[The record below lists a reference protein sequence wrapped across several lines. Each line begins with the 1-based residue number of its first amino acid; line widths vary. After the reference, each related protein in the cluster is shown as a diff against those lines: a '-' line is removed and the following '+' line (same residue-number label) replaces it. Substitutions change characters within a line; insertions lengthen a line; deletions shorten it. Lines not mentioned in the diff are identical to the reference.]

1 MKVKDIISQLEKN
14 MGRQP
19 EGYIM
24 RLIND
29 GLLDIAAERQHKID
43 DMKMDL
49 VQNKRW
55 YEIDDRVIDITR
67 VEILSQSS
75 SGSCSDSSYTT
86 KTTCES
92 NGGTWTESG
101 NRYVMVPKLADA
113 HKLLKEDEY

>member
-49 VQNKRW
+49 VENKRW
-55 YEIDDRVIDITR
+55 YEIDDKIIDITR
-67 VEILSQSS
+67 VEIL
-75 SGSCSDSSYTT
+75 DSNS
-86 KTTCES
+86 
-92 NGGTWTESG
+92 
-101 NRYVMVPKLADA
+101 RYAMIPKLADA

>member
-49 VQNKRW
+49 VENKRW
-55 YEIDDRVIDITR
+55 YEIDDKIIDITR
-67 VEILSQSS
+67 VEIL
-75 SGSCSDSSYTT
+75 DSNS
-86 KTTCES
+86 
-92 NGGTWTESG
+92 
-101 NRYVMVPKLADA
+101 RYVMIPKLADA

>member
-49 VQNKRW
+49 VENKRW
-55 YEIDDRVIDITR
+55 YEIDDIIIDITR
-67 VEILSQSS
+67 VEIL
-75 SGSCSDSSYTT
+75 DSNS
-86 KTTCES
+86 
-92 NGGTWTESG
+92 
-101 NRYVMVPKLADA
+101 RYVMIPKLADA

>member
-1 MKVKDIISQLEKN
+1 MKVKDIISQLERN

-19 EGYIM
+19 EGYLM

-49 VQNKRW
+49 VEDKRW
-55 YEIDDRVIDITR
+55 YEIEDKIIDITR
-67 VEILSQSS
+67 VEIK
-75 SGSCSDSSYTT
+75 DT
-86 KTTCES
+86 
-92 NGGTWTESG
+92 ND
-101 NRYVMVPKLADA
+101 RYVMIPKLADS

>member
-19 EGYIM
+19 EGYLM

-49 VQNKRW
+49 VQDKRW
-55 YEIDDRVIDITR
+55 YGIDDKIIDITR
-67 VEILSQSS
+67 VEIL
-75 SGSCSDSSYTT
+75 DS
-86 KTTCES
+86 
-92 NGGTWTESG
+92 N
-101 NRYVMVPKLADA
+101 NRYAMIPKLADA
-113 HKLLKEDEY
+113 HKILKEDEY

>member
-1 MKVKDIISQLEKN
+1 MKVKDIISQLENN

-43 DMKMDL
+43 DEKTDL
-49 VQNKRW
+49 VQDKRW
-55 YEIDDRVIDITR
+55 YEIEDKMIDIIR
-67 VEILSQSS
+67 VEIK
-75 SGSCSDSSYTT
+75 DT
-86 KTTCES
+86 
-92 NGGTWTESG
+92 ND
-101 NRYVMVPKLADA
+101 RYVMIPKLADA

>member
-49 VQNKRW
+49 VENKRW
-55 YEIDDRVIDITR
+55 YEIDDKMIDIMR
-67 VEILSQSS
+67 VEILDTNS
-75 SGSCSDSSYTT
+75 
-86 KTTCES
+86 
-92 NGGTWTESG
+92 
-101 NRYVMVPKLADA
+101 RYVMIPKLADA

>member
-24 RLIND
+24 RLVND

-43 DMKMDL
+43 DEKIDL
-49 VQNKRW
+49 VEDKRW
-55 YEIDDRVIDITR
+55 YEIEDKMIDIIR
-67 VEILSQSS
+67 VEIK
-75 SGSCSDSSYTT
+75 DT
-86 KTTCES
+86 
-92 NGGTWTESG
+92 ND
-101 NRYVMVPKLADA
+101 RYVMIPKLADA

>member
-19 EGYIM
+19 EGYLM

-55 YEIDDRVIDITR
+55 YEIDDKIIDITR
-67 VEILSQSS
+67 VEIL
-75 SGSCSDSSYTT
+75 DS
-86 KTTCES
+86 
-92 NGGTWTESG
+92 N
-101 NRYVMVPKLADA
+101 NRYAMIPKLADA
-113 HKLLKEDEY
+113 HKILKEDEY

>member
-1 MKVKDIISQLEKN
+1 MKVKDIISQLENN

-49 VQNKRW
+49 VQNQRW
-55 YEIDDRVIDITR
+55 YELDDKMIDITR
-67 VEILSQSS
+67 VEIK
-75 SGSCSDSSYTT
+75 DT
-86 KTTCES
+86 
-92 NGGTWTESG
+92 ND
-101 NRYVMVPKLADA
+101 RYVMIPKLADA
-113 HKLLKEDEY
+113 HRLLKEDEY